1 MAIDEGINE
10 YSEWSC
16 TCENLNMHTENDSSG
31 CGCVLGQW
39 SIKRYQE
46 VRLVHN

>member
-31 CGCVLGQW
+31 CGCVPRPRTTM
-39 SIKRYQE
+39 RYQE
-46 VRLVHN
+46 TGLVHN